1 MIKKIFFAL
10 LLLGLMAA
18 AAAAYLWQQLQDYK
32 TLPRVKAETVLTV
45 ASGSHF
51 RQLESQLI
59 AQEIIPATPYFVWL
73 GRIYPEL
80 TPLKSGTYLLQPGWS
95 LEQVLQHIVA
105 GETYQF
111 KVTLIEGMTFKQ
123 WKAQIEKVEGV
134 KLTGVLD
141 DEVALAKKLG
151 LEQTKLEGY
160 LQPQT
165 YLFPY
170 HSTDYE
176 IIERAYL
183 AQQAELEA
191 AWQARAKDLPLK
203 SPYEALIL
211 ASIIEKE
218 SGHAPERTTIA
229 SVFIN
234 RLNANMRLQTD
245 PTVIYGMGDRFD
257 GNIRRKDLREA
268 TPYNTYVID
277 GLPPTPIA
285 MPGKDAIW
293 AALNPADTKYYYFVS
308 KGNGEHYFS
317 KNLAEHNRAV
327 RKYILKK

>member
-1 MIKKIFFAL
+1 MIKKIFFTL

-18 AAAAYLWQQLQDYK
+18 ATAAYLWQQLQDYK
-32 TLPRVKAETVLTV
+32 TEPRVNAETVFTV
-45 ASGSHF
+45 TSGSHF

-59 AQEIIPATPYFVWL
+59 EQGLLPTSPYFVWL
-73 GRIYPEL
+73 GRLHPEL

-95 LEQVLQHIVA
+95 LEQILQHFVA

-123 WKAQIEKVEGV
+123 WKSQIEQVEGV
-134 KLTGVLD
+134 VLTGALE
-141 DEVALAKKLG
+141 DEAALANKLG
-151 LEQTKLEGY
+151 IEQTKLEGY

-170 HSTDYE
+170 NSTDYQVV
-176 IIERAYL
+176 ERAFL
-183 AQQAELEA
+183 AQKAELQA
-191 AWQARAKDLPLK
+191 AWEARAKDLPLA